1 MKKLIYLFLA
11 LLIVANSDKLLAQ
24 DYMEMSKKELRIEHQ
39 IMLDKLNNNI
49 NEKDLLK
56 VKVDSLN
63 RQVLFLDSNF
73 NKVQVDLQLAIENSN
88 KMAKNID
95 SMKNRIKELEIELS
109 DSNKI
114 VSDLQTEIQNLQI
127 ELSDSNKIV
136 SDLQTE
142 ILVYKADS
150 IESTYDELRNSRNFE
165 TFLSYFLLTAYSEQ
179 SIDSL
184 IANSSP
190 LIMKFTDSNIQFGR
204 FWNPGSP
211 CYLFTDGN
219 YGLSFLSGIKPKMSN
234 ISFYENQKPEG
245 GRCDEASSPNGIY
258 YSQVN
263 DLPEGIDMSTSE
275 YRRIPTPYYLRNLK
289 KMEVNIQE
297 GEYITTKLYFVEY
310 KNKWVLLYKY
320 DCDCSA

>member
-1 MKKLIYLFLA
+1 MKKLLLLSA
-11 LLIVANSDKLLAQ
+11 LLIFANSDKLLAQ
-24 DYMEMSKKELRIEHQ
+24 DYMEMSKKKLRIEHQ
-39 IMLDKLNNNI
+39 IKLDELNNNI

-114 VSDLQTEIQNLQI
+114 VSDLQT
-127 ELSDSNKIV
+127 
-136 SDLQTE
+136 
-142 ILVYKADS
+142 VYQDRNHWET
-150 IESTYDELRNSRNFE
+150 IYDELRNSRNFE

-179 SIDSL
+179 SIDNL
-184 IANSSP
+184 TANSLP
-190 LIMKFTDSNIQFGR
+190 WIMEFTNSNIQFGR
-204 FWNPGSP
+204 FYNPGAVCQFYYVP
-211 CYLFTDGN
+211 VDEN
-219 YGLSFLSGIKPKMSN
+219 HSFNNNNPILT
-234 ISFYENQKPEG
+234 FYENQKPEG
-245 GRCDEASSPNGIY
+245 GRCEEASSPNGIY

-263 DLPEGIDMSTSE
+263 DLPEGLDTSTSE
-275 YRRIPTPYYLRNLK
+275 WRRIPTPYYLRNLK

-297 GEYITTKLYFVEY
+297 GEWITTILYFVEY

-320 DCDCSA
+320 DCDCGA